1 MTARGRRKIPRDLGA
16 EIRAAREDAG
26 VTLRDL
32 GRALG
37 LSAGFLS
44 RLERGLRAPSATVAL
59 DLIDVLDLDVPT
71 AARLRWHAVDD
82 AGYARDPRASLMS
95 T

>member
-1 MTARGRRKIPRDLGA
+1 MTAGGRQQIPRDLGTA
-16 EIRAAREDAG
+16 IRAARQRAG
-26 VTLRDL
+26 WSLRDL
-32 GRALG
+32 GSALG

-44 RLERGLRAPSATVAL
+44 RLERGLRAPSSTVAA
-59 DLIDVLDLDVPT
+59 DLTDVLDLDDAT

-82 AGYARDPRASLMS
+82 AGYARPLRTARMS